1 MNVTPRS
8 DRDSVR
14 CTRCGERPAEERFV
28 HRGQRQYTR
37 LAQLL
42 VNLSTE
48 IAPCLTTAYVQALRP
63 RVMGNASAEVVAG
76 IALVMNEKVVA
87 GKTRT
92 AVLTLVRAAAPRDE
106 RD

>member
-1 MNVTPRS
+1 
-8 DRDSVR
+8 
-14 CTRCGERPAEERFV
+14 
-28 HRGQRQYTR
+28 
-37 LAQLL
+37 
-42 VNLSTE
+42 
-48 IAPCLTTAYVQALRP
+48 
-63 RVMGNASAEVVAG
+63 MGNASAEVVAG